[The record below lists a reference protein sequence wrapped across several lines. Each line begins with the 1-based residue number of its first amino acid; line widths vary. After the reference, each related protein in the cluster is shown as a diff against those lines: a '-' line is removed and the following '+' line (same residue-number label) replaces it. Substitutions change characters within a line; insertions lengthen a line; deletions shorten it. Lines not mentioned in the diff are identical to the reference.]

1 MQAIHFTLLA
11 GTLIFNW
18 WLRSR
23 FRNQPLDWD
32 HGVYGYLNYWYQKK
46 GKNIIPVDGKSD
58 SLISWGKP
66 GLTYLMWVMV
76 KLCGTNP
83 RKIRDFDS
91 VYYLLNTLGVF
102 WLGYVAF
109 SVEVGLVAAGIYA
122 FYSSVPFTW
131 TADQNP
137 ENYQTLFITLS
148 TGAFIQYLGTG
159 SEIWL
164 VFSGVAAFL
173 TMLLKQNSLPYFA
186 GFGFLQLFI
195 LNDYTGFM
203 LFSGSVTIPYL
214 LLFGFYMTKGFSLK
228 YLFGTF
234 LIYPSLH
241 AISYIMNLTLENGN
255 WVTEKEELSK
265 FAQLKINVSAYMKES
280 SPLWLAGL
288 LGLTQIGFNAP
299 GYMNIIFFSLF
310 SGMILGYL
318 LPRKFFPYYFIPFT
332 PVLAITAS
340 YWFVEYATFNFG
352 TADGYV
358 TATASVTLLAL
369 GALSISPLYAYFFRS
384 TPAEQALYQYKHSMP
399 NFLASEEIAE
409 HIRENTSPEDTI
421 FVWNHNPEIYFLSER
436 RSAVGHLLFTSE
448 MTRTIMDMNLDEMF
462 LKMMDDLVLNEA
474 KYIVMVTGGISTEY
488 IKKLTGLDYETDRS
502 FDTRLG
508 VDDSLVYV
516 TYKLN
521 SFSYVPALSKM
532 GEKDFNTGNN
542 SRALEIFNKLVKIEP
557 SNAEHKVSLA
567 TVLWA
572 EDEKEK
578 ARDQIDQALELDSV
592 NKDAIISFAEMAQDE
607 SDKIMVISY
616 IENYLSAER
625 YDTEIEGYLSDFRNQ
640 LKVEIV

>member
-148 TGAFIQYLGTG
+148 TGAFIQYIGTG
-159 SEIWL
+159 SDIWL

-358 TATASVTLLAL
+358 TATASMALSALA
-369 GALSISPLYAYFFRS
+369 ALSISPLYAYFFRS

-578 ARDQIDQALELDSV
+578 ARDQIDQALELDPV

-625 YDTEIEGYLSDFRNQ
+625 YDTEIEGYLSDFRTQ

>member
-159 SEIWL
+159 SDIWL

-358 TATASVTLLAL
+358 TATASMALSALA
-369 GALSISPLYAYFFRS
+369 ALSISPLYAYFFRS

-578 ARDQIDQALELDSV
+578 ARDQIDQALELDPV